1 MCMVHKL
8 SFRVSLGLKCVVKPL
23 SCVCVCSLCVGPQ
36 TPPEELTP
44 NPEEMRQLT
53 LVGLWKPWIE
63 QKGMK
68 RILQPDVKVLK
79 SSKHVQVMQEAALL
93 RSYPRIKK
101 TFNSKWPNH
110 HRENPL
116 QTKWR
121 EKTLLLHLIPPND
134 CEHFWPLK
142 VRECLRV
149 LCVSSVWGNDSLCLC
164 TNTAQSLQNCRPGLH
179 NPAPLHFNPIQS
191 GFLMAGFY
199 FDPGPSNLVQ
209 LQNYERQGW
218 ASKQAT

>member
-1 MCMVHKL
+1 MCRVHKL
-8 SFRVSLGLKCVVKPL
+8 SFRVSLGLKCVVNPW
-23 SCVCVCSLCVGPQ
+23 VVFVRVLCVGQQ

-53 LVGLWKPWIE
+53 LVGLWKPCIE

-79 SSKHVQVMQEAALL
+79 ASKHVQVMQEAALL
-93 RSYPRIKK
+93 RSYPIIEKP
-101 TFNSKWPNH
+101 FNSKWPNH
-110 HRENPL
+110 HRKNPL

-149 LCVSSVWGNDSLCLC
+149 LCVSSIWGNDSPCLC
-164 TNTAQSLQNCRPGLH
+164 TNTAPSLQNCRPGLH
-179 NPAPLHFNPIQS
+179 NPAPLHFNPILS
-191 GFLMAGFY
+191 GFLMAVFY

-209 LQNYERQGW
+209 LQNYEGHGL
-218 ASKQAT
+218 ASKQAA